1 MSTIDSD
8 FDLTTESD
16 DGVSIRPEYHVISDA
31 VDRGITTYRAA
42 GKLSITQAETM
53 RTMLRTAVL
62 IEDTVLSQ
70 IDKLSSKKLS
80 YLLSDGNEPE
90 QISIEEL
97 RNAIQYYEKKHG
109 ISIYLNGF
117 SDTELLRNM
126 KLGSKFGISYI
137 QSIRLLKQYIQKYKN
152 SCLNY
157 IDDVDTLKRFK
168 PYKLLECFKETSS
181 SYINLIY
188 QQSILHE
195 FLLRPEHSED
205 DKRINIQGFQDF
217 FENALFD
224 FKLKYLSDYFT
235 ENFDEAKL
243 QVEQCLEFDGMF
255 PSIVIEPFKGLVNMA
270 APSEAEVS
278 GYLLS
283 LPKYIINEMFDQM
296 HPILIAH
303 FDQDQDLY
311 SKLRDPNFI
320 AHEILNIQSNPE
332 IPKPTAYVFSYYRA
346 YGYTHIEAFI
356 ITDKEIIS
364 PIYYPEAS
372 LLVARIEALQG
383 RPICSAAYYSQETRI
398 QADPFSCGTF
408 TLLMIKELL
417 KNKAALLNKF
427 DLNIQEFLG
436 TNIFIPP
443 PQLLRYSQSTRY
455 IQMIEYLI
463 TSDTYN
469 SSKDIEPLILQL
481 KSKNANTLLI
491 RSYNEFRTRWLSDFR
506 LHSPTYRLMY
516 KDGKNCY
523 IALRSIDIIRHAKE
537 EEESKEEKHS
547 RVTLRIK

>member
-8 FDLTTESD
+8 LDLTTESE
-16 DGVSIRPEYHVISDA
+16 DGVSIRPEYHIISDA
-31 VDRGITTYRAA
+31 VDRGITTYQAA
-42 GKLSITQAETM
+42 GKLSITQAETI
-53 RTMLRTAVL
+53 RTMLKTTVL

-80 YLLSDGNEPE
+80 YLLVDDNEPE

-126 KLGSKFGISYI
+126 KLGAIFGISYI
-137 QSIRLLKQYIQKYKN
+137 KNIRLLMQYIQKYIAT
-152 SCLNY
+152 CFNY
-157 IDDVDTLKRFK
+157 IDGVDTLKGFK
-168 PYKLLECFKETSS
+168 PHKLLKCFKETSS
-181 SYINLIY
+181 IYIEIIH
-188 QQSILHE
+188 QQSILHK

-205 DKRINIQGFQDF
+205 DKRIKIQEFQDF
-217 FENALFD
+217 FENALFG
-224 FKLKYLSDYFT
+224 FRLKYLSDYFT

-243 QVEQCLEFDGMF
+243 QVEHCLGFDGML
-255 PSIVIEPFKGLVNMA
+255 PSIVIEPFKGLVNIA
-270 APSEAEVS
+270 PPSEVEIS
-278 GYLLS
+278 EYLLS
-283 LPKYIINEMFDQM
+283 MPKYIINEMFDQM

-303 FDQDQDLY
+303 FDQEKELYIKIRDL
-311 SKLRDPNFI
+311 NFI

-332 IPKPTAYVFSYYRA
+332 IPKPTAYVFSCYRA

-383 RPICSAAYYSQETRI
+383 RPICSAAYYSEKTRI

-408 TLLMIKELL
+408 TLLIIKELL

-427 DLNIQEFLG
+427 ALNIQEVLG

-443 PQLLRYSQSTRY
+443 PQLLRYSQSTKY
-455 IQMIEYLI
+455 IQIIEYLI

-469 SSKDIEPLILQL
+469 SSKEIEPFILQL
-481 KSKNANTLLI
+481 KSKNANKLLI
-491 RSYNEFRTRWLSDFR
+491 RSYKEFKTRWLSDFR
-506 LHSPTYRLMY
+506 LHSPAYRLMY
-516 KDGKNCY
+516 KDGRNCY
-523 IALRSIDIIRHAKE
+523 IALRSIDIIRHAKDE
-537 EEESKEEKHS
+537 EEKHS